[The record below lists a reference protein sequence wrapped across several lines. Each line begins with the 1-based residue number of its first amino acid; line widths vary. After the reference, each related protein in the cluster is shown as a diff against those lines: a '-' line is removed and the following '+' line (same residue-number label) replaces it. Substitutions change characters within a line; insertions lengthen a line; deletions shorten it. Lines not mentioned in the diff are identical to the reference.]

1 MCYIHQKIL
10 LLIQH
15 FHFFKSGILNRQHPS
30 FPALT
35 YEPKNQNVSLGA
47 TRKNTIKPLKV

>member
-10 LLIQH
+10 VLLQH
-15 FHFFKSGILNRQHPS
+15 FQFFKNGILNRQHPS

-35 YEPKNQNVSLGA
+35 YEPKNKMCPLVQQKNIYILQNH
-47 TRKNTIKPLKV
+47 